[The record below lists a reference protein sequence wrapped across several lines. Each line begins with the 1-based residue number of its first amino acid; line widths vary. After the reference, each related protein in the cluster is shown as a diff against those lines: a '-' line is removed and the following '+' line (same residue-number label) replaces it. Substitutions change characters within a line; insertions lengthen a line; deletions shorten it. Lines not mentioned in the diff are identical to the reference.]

1 MSQVGIVLVSH
12 SHKIAEGIKE
22 LVAQV
27 FKEVRVIAAGGTDD
41 NEIGTSLEKIQAAV
55 QEADRGDGVVIF
67 FDLGSAMMNAELA
80 IELSGLEESVKIADA
95 PFVEGA
101 YVACLEAGSGKNL
114 NEVLS
119 AAEGA
124 RGQNKRM

>member
-12 SHKIAEGIKE
+12 SYKIAEGIKD

-27 FKEVRVIAAGGTDD
+27 FKNVLVVAAGGTDD
-41 NEIGTSLEKIQAAV
+41 NEIGTSLEKIQSAV
-55 QEADRGDGVVIF
+55 QEADRGDGAVIF

-95 PFVEGA
+95 PFLEGA
-101 YVACLEAGSGKNL
+101 YVACLEAESGKNL
-114 NEVLS
+114 KEVLT
-119 AAEGA
+119 AGEGA
-124 RGQNKRM
+124 RGQKKKM